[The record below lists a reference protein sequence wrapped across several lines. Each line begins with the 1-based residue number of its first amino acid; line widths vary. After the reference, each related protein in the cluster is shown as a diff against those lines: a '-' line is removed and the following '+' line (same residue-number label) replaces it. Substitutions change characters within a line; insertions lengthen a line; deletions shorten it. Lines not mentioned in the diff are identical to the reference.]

1 MMQQFF
7 EGHAITL
14 RIKGQEVLDTNMT
27 KTANGAEVVIPFL
40 DLINGTVELPPELYA
55 TVKVN

>member
-1 MMQQFF
+1 MKQFF

-14 RIKGQEVLDTNMT
+14 RITGKEILDTNMT
-27 KTANGAEVVIPFL
+27 KSANGAEVVIPFL
-40 DLINGTVELPPELYA
+40 DLINGTINLPPELYA